1 MQEARELLKTVNEH
15 GEVSGIVL
23 EYDGE
28 VTMHGCMEDII
39 KALESQGY
47 TPCRLAKIKSSIL
60 STGRI
65 STNDFLL
72 ASETQT

>member
-1 MQEARELLKTVNEH
+1 MQEARELLKTVTEH

-23 EYDGE
+23 EYEGE

-39 KALESQGY
+39 KALELKGY
-47 TPCRLAKIKSSIL
+47 EPCRIAKIKLSIL

-72 ASETQT
+72 VSETQT